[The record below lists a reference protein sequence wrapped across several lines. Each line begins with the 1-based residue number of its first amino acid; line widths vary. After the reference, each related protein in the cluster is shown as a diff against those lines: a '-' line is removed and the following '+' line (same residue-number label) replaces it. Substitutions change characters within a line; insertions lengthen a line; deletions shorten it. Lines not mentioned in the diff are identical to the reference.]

1 MEEGYLEWKRGFV
14 RRARGSNFAMREE
27 ELGLPPDMS
36 PDTEGIPE
44 TVEGP
49 PPRTP
54 GEMADQALP
63 LPGDEPK
70 GAYDNV
76 TAAEHL
82 EGDSH
87 EERISR
93 EQPDVLRPDP
103 DHAGRL
109 IEPESGVDQI
119 DTTKEEV
126 AFRAAEPGLSLS
138 SEEEAVR
145 IERES

>member
-1 MEEGYLEWKRGFV
+1 
-14 RRARGSNFAMREE
+14 MREE

-36 PDTEGIPE
+36 PDTEGIPD

-49 PPRTP
+49 PPRSP
-54 GEMADQALP
+54 GEIADQALP

-70 GAYDNV
+70 GAYDHV
-76 TAAEHL
+76 TAAEHV
-82 EGDSH
+82 EGDTLD
-87 EERISR
+87 ERIRR
-93 EQPDVLRPDP
+93 EQPDRLRPDP

-119 DTTKEEV
+119 DVTKEEV
-126 AFRAAEPGLSLS
+126 AFRAPEPGLSLS

-145 IERES
+145 IEGESKIR